1 MLTESSQKLHRINLT
16 IDTRELRKYIV
27 IEVRNKQYR
36 VPVRIVVDERE
47 RNSNIPELLKNA
59 GAIIDFT
66 QLKVG
71 DYIVSSETA
80 IERKTVRDLVSSIY
94 DGRLFL
100 QCSDLVKYY
109 QKPLLVV
116 QGNIAELAESP
127 EDTEESDVKLHAER
141 MLLAYD
147 ALITVAMEFRI
158 PIIHTPSAEHT
169 AQLLVTLVNRSLRE
183 GKAKGPLLRKI
194 KKENPI
200 YIQQLSV
207 LASLPGVG
215 EKLATRML
223 KKFDTPIRA
232 LNASAAEL
240 SIIPG
245 FGLIRAERMR
255 KVLDTSNDVK
265 KVLQRTLFDD
275 QDK

>member
-1 MLTESSQKLHRINLT
+1 VL
-16 IDTRELRKYIV
+16 
-27 IEVRNKQYR
+27 
-36 VPVRIVVDERE
+36 VRIVVDERE

-59 GAIIDFT
+59 GAVIDFT

-71 DYIVSSETA
+71 DYVVSSETA
-80 IERKTVRDLVSSIY
+80 VERKTVRDLISSIY

-100 QCSDLVKYY
+100 QCSDLIKHY

-116 QGNIAELAESP
+116 QGNIAELAEAP
-127 EDTEESDVKLHAER
+127 EDVEDTDTKLHAER
-141 MLLAYD
+141 MPLAYD
-147 ALITVAMEFRI
+147 ALITVATEFRI
-158 PIIHTPSAEHT
+158 PIIHTPSAEQT

-183 GKAKGPLLRKI
+183 GKATGPLLRKI

-215 EKLATRML
+215 EKLAARML
-223 KKFDTPIRA
+223 KKFHTPIRA

-240 SIIPG
+240 ATIPG
-245 FGLIRAERMR
+245 FGLARAERVR
-255 KVLDTSNDVK
+255 KILNTSDNVK
-265 KVLQRTLFDD
+265 QVLQRTLFDN
-275 QDK
+275 QEK

>member
-1 MLTESSQKLHRINLT
+1 M
-16 IDTRELRKYIV
+16 
-27 IEVRNKQYR
+27 
-36 VPVRIVVDERE
+36 PVRIVVDERE
-47 RNSNIPELLKNA
+47 RSSNIPELLKNA

-116 QGNIAELAESP
+116 QGNIAELTESS
-127 EDTEESDVKLHAER
+127 EETEEADVKLHAER
-141 MLLAYD
+141 LLLAYD

-158 PIIHTPSAEHT
+158 PTIHTPSAEQT
-169 AQLLVTLVNRSLRE
+169 AQLLVTLVNRSLQE

-215 EKLATRML
+215 EKLAARML
-223 KKFDTPIRA
+223 RKFDTPIRA

-245 FGLIRAERMR
+245 FGLMRAERMR
-255 KVLDTSNDVK
+255 KVLDASNDVK

-275 QDK
+275 HDK

>member
-1 MLTESSQKLHRINLT
+1 
-16 IDTRELRKYIV
+16 
-27 IEVRNKQYR
+27 

-59 GAIIDFT
+59 GAVIDFT

-71 DYIVSSETA
+71 DYVVSSETA
-80 IERKTVRDLVSSIY
+80 VERKTVRDLISSIY

-100 QCSDLVKYY
+100 QCSDLVKHY

-116 QGNIAELAESP
+116 QGNIAELAEAP
-127 EDTEESDVKLHAER
+127 EDMGDMDTKLHAER
-141 MLLAYD
+141 MPLAYD
-147 ALITVAMEFRI
+147 ALITVATEFRI
-158 PIIHTPSAEHT
+158 PIIHTPSAEQT
-169 AQLLVTLVNRSLRE
+169 AQLLVTLVNRSLSE
-183 GKAKGPLLRKI
+183 GKATGPLLRKI

-215 EKLATRML
+215 EKLAARML
-223 KKFDTPIRA
+223 KKFHTPIRA

-240 SIIPG
+240 ATIPG
-245 FGLIRAERMR
+245 FGLTRAERVR
-255 KVLDTSNDVK
+255 KILNTPDNVK
-265 KVLQRTLFDD
+265 QVLQRTLFDN
-275 QDK
+275 QEK